1 MAASHAASLPTLPK
15 WDQSLQPTACCTAR
29 AFQSFLS
36 LAYLHHQLPNIPEA
50 QLNAAAQG
58 WDGGMRTCH
67 AGARLISSS
76 IPIHIYP
83 FLHFTAA
90 AVKRG
95 EQFPKGLG
103 ASAAAQHI
111 DPGVSA
117 VCNTALLSNT
127 AHHGHSRSSG
137 HDAQELMGWWAYCMH
152 RSIPKRIERR
162 WHASDSRDAPLS
174 VCVWFPWTTPVLE
187 RRTRHILTRS
197 LWRRIAQGNRN
208 LLESSGWW
216 PTSAERPPPPEPA
229 RWLARATSSAR
240 TLSRLL

>member
-36 LAYLHHQLPNIPEA
+36 LAYLHHQLLNIPEA

-95 EQFPKGLG
+95 
-103 ASAAAQHI
+103 S
-111 DPGVSA
+111 S
-117 VCNTALLSNT
+117 
-127 AHHGHSRSSG
+127 HSRLQSQNAPQATLHGSS
-137 HDAQELMGWWAYCMH
+137 L
-152 RSIPKRIERR
+152 
-162 WHASDSRDAPLS
+162 L
-174 VCVWFPWTTPVLE
+174 
-187 RRTRHILTRS
+187 
-197 LWRRIAQGNRN
+197 LW
-208 LLESSGWW
+208 
-216 PTSAERPPPPEPA
+216 
-229 RWLARATSSAR
+229 
-240 TLSRLL
+240 